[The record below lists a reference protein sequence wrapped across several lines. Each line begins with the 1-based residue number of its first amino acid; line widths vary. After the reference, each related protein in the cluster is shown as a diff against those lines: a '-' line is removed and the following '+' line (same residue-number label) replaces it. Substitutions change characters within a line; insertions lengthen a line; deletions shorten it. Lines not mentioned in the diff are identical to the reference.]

1 MLDIGLTQYCVVCE
15 NPTTGKCP
23 RCKKPLCNKNDS
35 LSLIL
40 NGGHDVSECAVPIS
54 AIKKQRKEIER
65 GTPGPFIEMGN
76 FPK

>member
-54 AIKKQRKEIER
+54 AIKK
-65 GTPGPFIEMGN
+65 
-76 FPK
+76 